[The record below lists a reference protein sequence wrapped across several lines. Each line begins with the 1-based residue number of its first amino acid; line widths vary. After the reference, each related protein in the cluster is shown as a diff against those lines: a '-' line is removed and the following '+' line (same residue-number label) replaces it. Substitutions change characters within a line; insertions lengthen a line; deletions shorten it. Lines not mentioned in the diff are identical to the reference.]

1 MSDVSLC
8 SALCVIDEQLCQ
20 DENSLLSFEA
30 ICSIHKLMDD
40 DADGKVDTAETDE
53 VRPEHVVHIVDV
65 RWSSLRLTPSL
76 PPPSQFLREDLKDP
90 DSEAKHSSFHRADL
104 LISVKDMWSAWK
116 SSEGEAH
123 KVQES
128 EVHSGRNKN

>member
-65 RWSSLRLTPSL
+65 RWSSLRLTPSPLSVSQGGPERSRLRSQTQQL
-76 PPPSQFLREDLKDP
+76 PPSRPADQREGHVERL
-90 DSEAKHSSFHRADL
+90 EEL
-104 LISVKDMWSAWK
+104 
-116 SSEGEAH
+116 G
-123 KVQES
+123 
-128 EVHSGRNKN
+128 G